1 MMFTALI
8 MAAAL
13 QYDSIARVGYGT
25 AAPATFGSFAA
36 DYQTITSGSHL
47 ANAHEAHP
55 TAHLI
60 TTHDLIGA
68 VLSPGLGSLIGLG
81 KKVAIQ
87 TMANAMYARTYA
99 NVDKALAPIANGVLR
114 RYTLYDGWV
123 RVDDPL
129 THTAVIH
136 KDGKYIALDLARH
149 VYGISDTAPQQAMQL
164 AIAPAPVSTETSTL
178 KQLDAQTY
186 ETYPTTGQRTDWT
199 FLPGLGHC
207 GKAWHVAQLQYT
219 IPTLAFAAPALEGV
233 AQSAQQT
240 IGPICAAA
248 PPPPTPAP
256 GFVVYSQISLIMS
269 DIPNMPNFETDSI
282 VERGNIKVLTDAQA
296 QALFA
301 IPPGFTPQ
309 K

>member
-1 MMFTALI
+1 M
-8 MAAAL
+8 
-13 QYDSIARVGYGT
+13 
-25 AAPATFGSFAA
+25 PP
-36 DYQTITSGSHL
+36 ITKPSRSGSHL

-68 VLSPGLGSLIGLG
+68 VLNPGLGSLIGLG
-81 KKVAIQ
+81 KKFAIQ
-87 TMANAMYARTYA
+87 TMANAMSARTYA

-149 VYGISDTAPQQAMQL
+149 VYGISDTAPQQAMQTRDRPC
-164 AIAPAPVSTETSTL
+164 AGQHRNQHAQAARRPNVRNVSNHGSAHR
-178 KQLDAQTY
+178 LDV
-186 ETYPTTGQRTDWT
+186 
-199 FLPGLGHC
+199 LPGLGHC
-207 GKAWHVAQLQYT
+207 DKAWHVARLQYT
-219 IPTLAFAAPALEGV
+219 IPSLAFAAPALEGV

-248 PPPPTPAP
+248 PPPSTPAP